1 MVLVAYFTRDTAI
14 AAIALLGILAHLTL
28 RFPLGA
34 PDTQYS
40 LPLLAALLLGGVP
53 QVWMVIRRVLSGR
66 FDADILA
73 NPPYQRSAS
82 IPADASRPSS
92 FAEVSNLPRPFP
104 VTCTTPLVS
113 LASMPI
119 EFLTGRTPPLPP
131 IDRLTQT

>member
-1 MVLVAYFTRDTAI
+1 MVL
-14 AAIALLGILAHLTL
+14 
-28 RFPLGA
+28 
-34 PDTQYS
+34 
-40 LPLLAALLLGGVP
+40 
-53 QVWMVIRRVLSGR
+53 RRVLSGR

-73 NPPYQRSAS
+73 IPPYQRSAS